1 MDQNSFMTKRQHTF
15 PTLLRRWESV
25 ALRFAAF
32 GPNGITACFIRNQTG
47 SFAIW
52 FGLSILPL
60 FLVIGAGVDLSRS
73 LNQKAELQGA
83 ADAAALAGASAYVSA
98 ASSSTAVALAT
109 KYMDNFK
116 ATSGLPVTYTV
127 TPTTSTSGSTITL
140 YKMKVT
146 ASAPISNTIMAL
158 TTSTNAIGATSSAQN
173 PVYNITINL
182 GSFNSSAADLNTISY
197 YKVPPDNSAPAAAS
211 TTQIFSNDGASAN
224 SSVTISVTA
233 SEKIGFMLTNTTG
246 GKPSTTCNRR
256 GVCTTTYPNGYG
268 SNQYYGAQGSTHNFY
283 SHMMP
288 PSKVAYPSVTSNCSL
303 QVLTTNAS
311 PSAGGCSSSLPA
323 NAAVN
328 CVDASGQTLYFNWN
342 DMGGTS
348 DDKDYNDAVY
358 NVGCSKVD
366 SSVSKG
372 LVLTN

>member
-1 MDQNSFMTKRQHTF
+1 MDQSPHKGRQL
-15 PTLLRRWESV
+15 PRSRLGATLLRLPTFVPNGV
-25 ALRFAAF
+25 ARRFA
-32 GPNGITACFIRNQTG
+32 NNQTG
-47 SFAIW
+47 SLAIW
-52 FGLSILPL
+52 MALSILPL

-116 ATSGLPVTYTV
+116 ATSGLPITYTV
-127 TPTTSTSGSTITL
+127 TPSTSTSGSTITL
-140 YKMKVT
+140 YKMTVA

-158 TTSTNAIGATSSAQN
+158 TRSTNAVGASSTAQN

-182 GSFNSSAADLNTISY
+182 GAFNASAADLNTISY
-197 YKVPPDNSAPAAAS
+197 YKVPQDNSAPASTA
-211 TTQIFSNDGASAN
+211 TTQIFSNDGT
-224 SSVTISVTA
+224 SSNGSITFTVTA

-246 GKPSTTCNRR
+246 GKPSITCR
-256 GVCTTTYPNGYG
+256 GHSGNCTTTYPNGYG
-268 SNQYYGAQGSTHNFY
+268 SNGYSGAQGSVHYFY

-288 PSKVAYPSVTSNCSL
+288 PSKIAYPSVTSNCSL
-303 QVLTTNAS
+303 QVLTTTAS
-311 PSAGGCSSSLPA
+311 PSSGGCSSSLPA
-323 NAAVN
+323 NSAVN

-342 DMGGTS
+342 DMGGQT

-358 NVGCSKVD
+358 TVGCSKVD